1 MSQPAAKVAGQ
12 DNARL
17 KALEPQLEG
26 LRQRWRQSP
35 DPLTVPEICIGS
47 RQLELGAWEWS
58 QVGIWLQDPQ
68 TDDDRPSWLVSQGI
82 ALQIKILNDLE
93 RLEAV
98 QSEEPSAAFAI
109 RGELM
114 LDTAVG
120 RSLVRKTQNAINA
133 LLSAGDMKSVQEM
146 TPYLH
151 RLRNTTFEVRGL
163 LQGSEQKQ
171 ADDLVDAID
180 APQDAPA
187 AAKPEA
193 KTRSTPAAKPNAP
206 AQRRTATGTRTA
218 RPVAH
223 AIEEKTRSRTGIL
236 VAALAVAVIVRFVG
250 FGGLLSGEAHPSA
263 ESMTHVSALG
273 EVQSRWPSAF
283 VTVSARDWKATPT
296 ERRTQA
302 IQAAAADLSDAGFS
316 GLFVRTDDGEPVGR
330 WSQITGVELIDATLE
345 TNPPSTEGSNAVE
358 NATKP

>member
-1 MSQPAAKVAGQ
+1 MSQPAARVAGQ

-17 KALEPQLEG
+17 KALEPQLDG
-26 LRQRWRQSP
+26 LRQRWRSSP
-35 DPLTVPEICIGS
+35 DPLTVPEIRIGS
-47 RQLELGAWEWS
+47 RELELSAWEWS

-68 TDDDRPSWLVSQGI
+68 KDDDRPSWLVSQGI

-98 QSEEPSAAFAI
+98 QSEEPAAAFGI

-163 LQGSEQKQ
+163 LQGNEQQQ
-171 ADDLVDAID
+171 ADSLVDAID
-180 APQDAPA
+180 APQSAPSTSKPQAQTSSA
-187 AAKPEA
+187 AAK
-193 KTRSTPAAKPNAP
+193 TGAP
-206 AQRRTATGTRTA
+206 GQRRAPQPIRTA
-218 RPVAH
+218 RPVAQTVV
-223 AIEEKTRSRTGIL
+223 EQPGSRTGIL
-236 VAALAVAVIVRFVG
+236 VAALAVALIVRFVG

-273 EVQSRWPSAF
+273 EAQSRWPSAF
-283 VTVSARDWKATPT
+283 VTVTARDWKATPT

-302 IQAAAADLSDAGFS
+302 IQAAAADLSDAGFT

-330 WSQITGVELIDATLE
+330 WSKITGVELIDATLE
-345 TNPPSTEGSNAVE
+345 TAPAGGGGTAAAETT
-358 NATKP
+358 TKP